1 MHPKQRLVKFTA
13 TVLLPNQILC
23 VECGVENKS
32 TASNPILV
40 TRRRRAG
47 KLFFALPASRAK
59 IT

>member
-32 TASNPILV
+32 TASNPIPV
-40 TRRRRAG
+40 PRHGRGG
-47 KLFFALPASRAK
+47 KLFLPPAHHR
-59 IT
+59 